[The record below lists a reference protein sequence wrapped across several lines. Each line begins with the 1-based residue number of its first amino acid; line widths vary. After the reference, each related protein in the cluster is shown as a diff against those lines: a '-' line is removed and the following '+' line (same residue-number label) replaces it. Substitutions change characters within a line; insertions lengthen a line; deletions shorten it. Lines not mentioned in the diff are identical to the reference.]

1 MARKRFHDP
10 MINKDQH
17 YAKLSLRA
25 RLLFRGLIDNGDDEG
40 FLFGHPIYLRSEIF
54 PYDDI
59 SVEEIEKLL
68 SEIENVKK
76 DSKMLE
82 IYKVLQ
88 GGVEEQYLR
97 LPHWF
102 DYQPVPDYPI
112 PSKIA
117 NLLIDKGIL
126 DSKFNGGLHQKLCR
140 LYAGRRHRRGKL
152 SVKDRIGENRI
163 GVKDRIGEKNID
175 LSVLENIKKS
185 YEEVFERELRVW
197 DQSRK
202 NMLKRRLRNFIP
214 EELIQIQ
221 KNVRASPFHMG
232 ENKSGK
238 TYCDFELLYRSDKQV
253 EKYLALPETQKK
265 IKRKRGPSPHDE
277 FKTTEIQK

>member
-1 MARKRFHDP
+1 

-40 FLFGHPIYLRSEIF
+40 FLYGHPIYLRSEIF

-59 SVEEIEKLL
+59 SPEEIEKLL
-68 SEIENVKK
+68 LEIVNIKK

-88 GGVEEQYLR
+88 GGVEEQYLQ

-117 NLLIDKGIL
+117 NLLIDRDVL

-163 GVKDRIGEKNID
+163 GIKDRIGEKNIRQQD
-175 LSVLENIKKS
+175 SILKKIKKS
-185 YEEVFERELRVW
+185 YEEIFERELRIW

-202 NMLKRRLRNFIP
+202 NMLIRRLKKFTE

-221 KNVRASPFHMG
+221 KNVKSSPFHMG
-232 ENKSGK
+232 ENKEGK
-238 TYCDFELLYRSDKQV
+238 KYCDFELLYRSDKQV
-253 EKYLALPETQKK
+253 EKYLTLPETQKK
-265 IKRKRGPSPHDE
+265 VQSHRKR
-277 FKTTEIQK
+277 